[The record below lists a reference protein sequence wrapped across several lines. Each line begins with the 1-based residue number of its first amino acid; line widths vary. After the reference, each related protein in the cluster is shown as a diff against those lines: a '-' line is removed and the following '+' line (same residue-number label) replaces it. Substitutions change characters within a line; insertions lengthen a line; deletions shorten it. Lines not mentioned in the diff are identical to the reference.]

1 MLLCT
6 TFSSCKKDDNEKTSI
21 NKYEIIG
28 KWSVAAI
35 YDYMKINGQTLQ
47 FQETTIFM
55 LNSTQIILIRLNGIK
70 IIKMALTL

>member
-35 YDYMKINGQTLQ
+35 YDYMKING
-47 FQETTIFM
+47 
-55 LNSTQIILIRLNGIK
+55 
-70 IIKMALTL
+70 